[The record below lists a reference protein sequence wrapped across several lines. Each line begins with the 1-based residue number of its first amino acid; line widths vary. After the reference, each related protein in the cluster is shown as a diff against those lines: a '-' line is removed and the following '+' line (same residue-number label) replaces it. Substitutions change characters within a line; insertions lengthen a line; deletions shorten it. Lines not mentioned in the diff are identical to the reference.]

1 VREEPQWKIVGDLIL
16 SINFYGIQNNK
27 DQNLKELAMNKKKDF
42 IIGILFAVA
51 TAIFIMLFLT
61 NDMFFNWSFER
72 HHNILSWY
80 IRPLFII
87 PMVIFAFKKSLTGIF
102 ASIFA
107 LFTSMFWFP
116 VPATSNPQVLEF
128 LAFEMDY
135 LKSAWTAPKIVMSLA
150 VPLFFFM
157 LLAAAWNRNWK
168 WLLAVIIGAA
178 VLKLIWG
185 IAFSGKAGISIL
197 KPALLG
203 LIICICGLSYFF
215 KKQGRL

>member
-1 VREEPQWKIVGDLIL
+1 
-16 SINFYGIQNNK
+16 
-27 DQNLKELAMNKKKDF
+27 
-42 IIGILFAVA
+42 
-51 TAIFIMLFLT
+51 
-61 NDMFFNWSFER
+61 
-72 HHNILSWY
+72 
-80 IRPLFII
+80 
-87 PMVIFAFKKSLTGIF
+87 
-102 ASIFA
+102 
-107 LFTSMFWFP
+107 
-116 VPATSNPQVLEF
+116 
-128 LAFEMDY
+128 MDY

-157 LLAAAWNRNWK
+157 LLTAAWNRNWK

>member
-1 VREEPQWKIVGDLIL
+1 MI
-16 SINFYGIQNNK
+16 
-27 DQNLKELAMNKKKDF
+27 KKTDF
-42 IIGILFAVA
+42 IIGMLFAVA
-51 TAIFIMLFLT
+51 TIIFIILFLT
-61 NDMFFNWSFER
+61 NDMFFNWAFER

-87 PMVIFAFKKSLTGIF
+87 PMVIFAFKKSYTGIF

-116 VPATSNPQVLEF
+116 VPDTIHPQVLEF

-135 LKSAWTAPKIVMSLA
+135 LKSAWTPAKIVMSLA

-157 LLAAAWNRNWK
+157 LLTAAWKRNWK
-168 WLLAVIIGAA
+168 WLLAVIVGAA
-178 VLKLIWG
+178 VLKFIWSVV
-185 IAFSGKAGISIL
+185 FSGEAGMSIL

-203 LIICICGLSYFF
+203 LIICIFGLSYFF
-215 KKQGRL
+215 RKHSRTDKK

>member
-1 VREEPQWKIVGDLIL
+1 
-16 SINFYGIQNNK
+16 
-27 DQNLKELAMNKKKDF
+27 MNKKKDF
-42 IIGILFAVA
+42 IIGMLFAAA
-51 TAIFIMLFLT
+51 TIIFIVLFLT
-61 NDMFFNWSFER
+61 NDTFFNWAFER

-87 PMVIFAFKKSLTGIF
+87 PMVILAFKRSFTGIF

-116 VPATSNPQVLEF
+116 VPAESNPQVLEF

-135 LKSAWTAPKIVMSLA
+135 LKSAWTAPKIVISLA

-157 LLAAAWNRNWK
+157 LLTAAWKRNWR
-168 WLLAVIIGAA
+168 WLLGVIIGAA
-178 VLKLIWG
+178 VLKIIWSV
-185 IAFSGKAGISIL
+185 AFSGEAGMSIL

-203 LIICICGLSYFF
+203 LVICVCGLGYYF
-215 KKQGRL
+215 KKHGRANKN

>member
-1 VREEPQWKIVGDLIL
+1 
-16 SINFYGIQNNK
+16 
-27 DQNLKELAMNKKKDF
+27 MKKKLDF
-42 IIGILFAVA
+42 ILGMLFAVA
-51 TAIFIMLFLT
+51 TIVFILLFLS
-61 NDMFFNWSFER
+61 NDSFFNWAFER

-87 PMVIFAFKKSLTGIF
+87 PMVIFAYRKSLTGIF

-116 VPATSNPQVLEF
+116 VPDTSSPQVLEF

-135 LKSAWTAPKIVMSLA
+135 LKGAWNAPKILISLA
-150 VPLFFFM
+150 VPLFFIM
-157 LLAAAWNRNWK
+157 LLMAAWKRNWK

-178 VLKLIWG
+178 VLKFIWS
-185 IAFSGKAGISIL
+185 IAFSGEAGMSIL

-203 LIICICGLSYFF
+203 LVICIGGLSYFF
-215 KKQGRL
+215 KKNKR

>member
-1 VREEPQWKIVGDLIL
+1 MKRK
-16 SINFYGIQNNK
+16 
-27 DQNLKELAMNKKKDF
+27 MDF
-42 IIGILFAVA
+42 VFGMLFAAA
-51 TAIFIMLFLT
+51 TIVFIVLFLT
-61 NDMFFNWSFER
+61 NNTFFNWAFER

-87 PMVIFAFKKSLTGIF
+87 PIVIFAFKKSFTGIF

-116 VPATSNPQVLEF
+116 APSASNPQVLEF

-135 LKSAWTAPKIVMSLA
+135 LKGPWTAPKIVMSLA

-157 LLAAAWNRNWK
+157 LLMAAWKRNWK
-168 WLLAVIIGAA
+168 LLLGVIIGAA
-178 VLKLIWG
+178 VLKFIWS
-185 IAFSGKAGISIL
+185 IAFSGEAGMSIL

-203 LIICICGLSYFF
+203 LILCVGVLSYFLR
-215 KKQGRL
+215 KIKRS

>member
-1 VREEPQWKIVGDLIL
+1 
-16 SINFYGIQNNK
+16 
-27 DQNLKELAMNKKKDF
+27 MKKKVDF
-42 IIGILFAVA
+42 ILGMVFALA
-51 TAIFIMLFLT
+51 TIIFIVLFLT
-61 NDMFFNWSFER
+61 NDTFFNWAFER

-87 PMVIFAFKKSLTGIF
+87 PIVIFAFKKSFTGVF

-116 VPATSNPQVLEF
+116 VPATKNPQVIEF

-135 LKSAWTAPKIVMSLA
+135 LKDTWTAPKIVISLA

-157 LLAAAWNRNWK
+157 LLTAAWKRNWK
-168 WLLAVIIGAA
+168 WLLGVIIGAA
-178 VLKLIWG
+178 VLKFVWS
-185 IAFSGKAGISIL
+185 IAFSGEAGMSIL

-203 LIICICGLSYFF
+203 LVVCIGGLGYFF
-215 KKQGRL
+215 KKHKRAGKKQKISK

>member
-1 VREEPQWKIVGDLIL
+1 
-16 SINFYGIQNNK
+16 
-27 DQNLKELAMNKKKDF
+27 MKKKIDF
-42 IIGILFAVA
+42 VVGMFFAAATVILIVV
-51 TAIFIMLFLT
+51 FLT
-61 NDMFFNWSFER
+61 NDAFFNWAFER

-87 PMVIFAFKKSLTGIF
+87 PIVIFAFKKSLTGIF

-116 VPATSNPQVLEF
+116 APAENNPQVLEF

-135 LKSAWTAPKIVMSLA
+135 LKSPWTLPKIVMSLA

-157 LLAAAWNRNWK
+157 LLTAAWKRNWK
-168 WLLAVIIGAA
+168 WLLGVIIGAA
-178 VLKLIWG
+178 VLKFIWS
-185 IAFSGKAGISIL
+185 IVFSGEAGLSIL

-203 LIICICGLSYFF
+203 LIVCIGTLSYFL
-215 KKQGRL
+215 KKHKRKDKN